1 MAYKQKSEDLK
12 NISRSMRVK
21 SNYGPGPGDEDTKT
35 EVKKGDK
42 DVAKEIMKTP
52 NDPTAGMDKMEKMYY
67 FKSIGK
73 LPSKEVGGREYPY
86 DYEKG
91 EYSNIGRVKP

>member
-21 SNYGPGPGDEDTKT
+21 SNYGPGPGDEDSENSKT
-35 EVKKGDK
+35 EITATDIVK
-42 DVAKEIMKTP
+42 AK
-52 NDPTAGMDKMEKMYY
+52 DPTEGMDRMEEMYY
-67 FKSIGK
+67 LKSIGK
-73 LPSKEVGGREYPY
+73 LPSVKVGGREYPY

-91 EYSNIGRVKP
+91 GYSDTEIIKP